1 MKRSLK
7 QTLTFW
13 FMFFTFLPVVLF
25 SYTACKYMI
34 VAAEDTSYQIL
45 SRECQK
51 ESEYLSFW
59 FREQMK
65 DINFAIQLE
74 SDQQL
79 SSDSLIRVMDLIED
93 CRRISLVG
101 PDGVILADT
110 SGETG
115 KVVDLPEG
123 MPTERGV
130 LRTNSANS
138 LLVMMPAAAEQ
149 GNIICAEY
157 DVNKIKLST
166 ARDDV
171 NSVFDNKLRG
181 QSKWTYSFGYNPRN
195 PELSKIKFYV
205 LGDCEQGAVA
215 LNKLTNSNSFSG
227 QVSSRV
233 MSWLQDR
240 GTGTE
245 TYADGDCQIIAAYRW
260 LPDLEQ
266 LLVAEMNRNDVLS
279 GIFAQ
284 WGSMVF
290 LLLLVMVLIS
300 VPMSTFVTRKLTN
313 PLYQLIEEAQKI
325 ADGDFGYQ
333 IKVDS
338 GLEVGVL
345 TRAFNEMSL
354 RLKDFY
360 EKLVLQIE
368 ILEEQKNEI
377 KKRNQT
383 LEVFRAQLEEKN
395 ARLQEIAYYD
405 DLTGVMNRRSFLSS
419 ACEMF
424 IEAQNLRL
432 PIAAVMIDV
441 DHFKKFNDNY
451 GHNCGDLVLSDL
463 ADLLQ
468 AAVRK
473 GDLVGRFGGDEFA
486 LILQNTELEG
496 ALAIARRVQ
505 EATHKY
511 SFEHPCEASEPSE
524 LRVSAGVCVWQ
535 PGHVQGDV
543 DKNLRVLLQKAD
555 EALLEAK
562 RQGRDKIVACQ
573 AGLHFL

>member
-1 MKRSLK
+1 M
-7 QTLTFW
+7 
-13 FMFFTFLPVVLF
+13 
-25 SYTACKYMI
+25 
-34 VAAEDTSYQIL
+34 
-45 SRECQK
+45 
-51 ESEYLSFW
+51 
-59 FREQMK
+59 
-65 DINFAIQLE
+65 E

-101 PDGVILADT
+101 PDRVILADT

-451 GHNCGDLVLSDL
+451 GHNCGDLVLIDL

>member
-1 MKRSLK
+1 
-7 QTLTFW
+7 
-13 FMFFTFLPVVLF
+13 
-25 SYTACKYMI
+25 
-34 VAAEDTSYQIL
+34 
-45 SRECQK
+45 
-51 ESEYLSFW
+51 
-59 FREQMK
+59 
-65 DINFAIQLE
+65 
-74 SDQQL
+74 
-79 SSDSLIRVMDLIED
+79 
-93 CRRISLVG
+93 
-101 PDGVILADT
+101 
-110 SGETG
+110 
-115 KVVDLPEG
+115 
-123 MPTERGV
+123 
-130 LRTNSANS
+130 
-138 LLVMMPAAAEQ
+138 
-149 GNIICAEY
+149 
-157 DVNKIKLST
+157 
-166 ARDDV
+166 
-171 NSVFDNKLRG
+171 
-181 QSKWTYSFGYNPRN
+181 
-195 PELSKIKFYV
+195 
-205 LGDCEQGAVA
+205 
-215 LNKLTNSNSFSG
+215 
-227 QVSSRV
+227 
-233 MSWLQDR
+233 
-240 GTGTE
+240 
-245 TYADGDCQIIAAYRW
+245 
-260 LPDLEQ
+260 
-266 LLVAEMNRNDVLS
+266 
-279 GIFAQ
+279 
-284 WGSMVF
+284 
-290 LLLLVMVLIS
+290 
-300 VPMSTFVTRKLTN
+300 MSTFVTRKLTN